1 MKIKSFEGIVQHC
14 RNLRVEFERD
24 EARFFLGLWH
34 TEQQYMEFL
43 RTNGYD
49 VFARFLTNHDLC
61 DPARYATFA
70 AGLKHLDSPNDA
82 LKIGAKSVMALSAVH
97 DSRNVPEFIT
107 AVTSFADQHG
117 GTLPSH
123 QKARQLLR
131 QVDPRKETPRA
142 VSQANENARLRAELQ
157 QVKTELRAKE
167 AELKTWKV
175 RAEKAE
181 KALGRLKDS
190 RVVARPD

>member
-1 MKIKSFEGIVQHC
+1 
-14 RNLRVEFERD
+14 
-24 EARFFLGLWH
+24 
-34 TEQQYMEFL
+34 
-43 RTNGYD
+43 
-49 VFARFLTNHDLC
+49 
-61 DPARYATFA
+61 
-70 AGLKHLDSPNDA
+70 
-82 LKIGAKSVMALSAVH
+82 
-97 DSRNVPEFIT
+97 
-107 AVTSFADQHG
+107 
-117 GTLPSH
+117 
-123 QKARQLLR
+123 LLR